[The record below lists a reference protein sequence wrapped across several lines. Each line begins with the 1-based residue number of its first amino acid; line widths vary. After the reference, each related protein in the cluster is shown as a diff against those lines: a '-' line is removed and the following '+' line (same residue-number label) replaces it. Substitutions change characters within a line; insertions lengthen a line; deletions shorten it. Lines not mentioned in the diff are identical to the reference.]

1 MTKWVILAGMGIAA
15 ASFAAAA
22 DFPARA
28 PAGVRA
34 EDYFTAEEIARG
46 KAYSASKMKFMAAG
60 LALELAFWGV
70 LLFSG
75 MAAALER
82 KLLALSGGRV
92 WIAAPLFILAVIVVQ
107 HVVDY
112 PLSYLREFRNEH
124 AWGFSNLTF
133 GAWNAEQLKALVV
146 FLVIAVPGLM
156 ALYAVMRI
164 SPDRWWLWM
173 SGVFGGIMILI
184 MWAWPIVIA
193 PIFNT
198 FTPLPD
204 GELKARVLAMTEKGG
219 VRVDKVLVVDASR
232 QSKHTNA
239 YFAGVGSSK
248 RVVLFDTLVK
258 DHTPEEVE
266 NVLAHEIGHWRKN
279 HIWKGLVIALA
290 GFVLFFFLADKL
302 LGAGAA
308 RGWGGMAAKSALAG
322 LPLIYLLAT
331 VVGFA
336 SQPFQNAVSRHFERE
351 ADREEIALTGR
362 PEVLV
367 SSMQRM
373 ARTNLSDV
381 DPHPFKEW
389 YFYSH
394 PSVMNRIRMAVDYRK

>member
-1 MTKWVILAGMGIAA
+1 M
-15 ASFAAAA
+15 
-22 DFPARA
+22 
-28 PAGVRA
+28 
-34 EDYFTAEEIARG
+34 
-46 KAYSASKMKFMAAG
+46 
-60 LALELAFWGV
+60 
-70 LLFSG
+70 
-75 MAAALER
+75 
-82 KLLALSGGRV
+82 
-92 WIAAPLFILAVIVVQ
+92 
-107 HVVDY
+107 
-112 PLSYLREFRNEH
+112 
-124 AWGFSNLTF
+124 GFSNLTF

-290 GFVLFFFLADKL
+290 GFVLFSSWPINYWARARRGDGGDGGEIRPCRTTLDLF
-302 LGAGAA
+302 AGDR
-308 RGWGGMAAKSALAG
+308 RGIRE
-322 LPLIYLLAT
+322 P
-331 VVGFA
+331 
-336 SQPFQNAVSRHFERE
+336 AVSKRGV
-351 ADREEIALTGR
+351 AALRAGGG
-362 PEVLV
+362 
-367 SSMQRM
+367 
-373 ARTNLSDV
+373 
-381 DPHPFKEW
+381 
-389 YFYSH
+389 
-394 PSVMNRIRMAVDYRK
+394 